1 MMDEKMK
8 EQMMEKFE
16 KLGIK
21 KDMVDDNVMWG
32 SKQLMFGVAKVM
44 RGLKAGG
51 MDENEAREK
60 VKMMVEKMTDPEM
73 MKQSEEMLSKED
85 WK

>member
-8 EQMMEKFE
+8 EQMMKKFE

-32 SKQLMFGVAKVM
+32 SKKLMFGVAKVM